1 MVGRILE
8 SKTLPENVALY
19 GKSDVKNIVT
29 RERNRVK
36 NEKSKGKLVT
46 VQLQ

>member
-8 SKTLPENVALY
+8 SKTLPENGALF
-19 GKSDVKNIVT
+19 GKSDVKIIVI